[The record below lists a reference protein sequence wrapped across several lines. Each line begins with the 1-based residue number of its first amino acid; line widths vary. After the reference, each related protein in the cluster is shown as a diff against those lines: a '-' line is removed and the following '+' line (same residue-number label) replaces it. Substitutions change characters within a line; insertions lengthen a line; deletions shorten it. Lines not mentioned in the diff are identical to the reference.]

1 MYLVL
6 VQYTYLL
13 QLATAG
19 CGDGSGRCC
28 CMYATSAK
36 RFRPSNINKFTDHW
50 ILYIY
55 HIYIHVG
62 RRYVHCILYMYAYV
76 FISESIKSSLLHL
89 VIKRW
94 GGIRLISIN
103 NKHSKSLLHIKP
115 LFSYNLEYLEVLL
128 PTSLWHSLQPL
139 AMFGSNCSMFVL
151 IYPPAQKV
159 YGTYTISKFLTMYIL
174 TMVQRMFQ
182 DSFLFPPAI
191 LTLVMSCPKSPGPHI
206 SNTVMHN
213 NSIQMFTFINKSV
226 LEMSGRVL
234 LEVLSCY
241 PSRSS
246 R

>member
-50 ILYIY
+50 ILYI
-55 HIYIHVG
+55 
-62 RRYVHCILYMYAYV
+62 
-76 FISESIKSSLLHL
+76 KSLLLHL

-174 TMVQRMFQ
+174 TMPPSAKISASENQKWR
-182 DSFLFPPAI
+182 SITPFLCLIWMKLMKGNFH
-191 LTLVMSCPKSPGPHI
+191 G
-206 SNTVMHN
+206 N
-213 NSIQMFTFINKSV
+213 
-226 LEMSGRVL
+226 
-234 LEVLSCY
+234 
-241 PSRSS
+241 
-246 R
+246 

>member
-1 MYLVL
+1 MNLEIDILLQIDRYMYIVLWYMYVRIWQSFIWHICMYLVL

-174 TMVQRMFQ
+174 TMTNS
-182 DSFLFPPAI
+182 SFRSL
-191 LTLVMSCPKSPGPHI
+191 LV
-206 SNTVMHN
+206 
-213 NSIQMFTFINKSV
+213 FIP
-226 LEMSGRVL
+226 LA
-234 LEVLSCY
+234 
-241 PSRSS
+241 
-246 R
+246 